1 MITETTTIRL
11 SPFSKAELLELA
23 DRLKMNRSELIRD
36 LVHETLAILQ
46 EREQKNKR
54 LRSKAKA
61 EQRVTVN

>member
-23 DRLKMNRSELIRD
+23 DRLKMNRSELFRV

-54 LRSKAKA
+54 LRSKAKV
-61 EQRVTVN
+61 EQRVTV

>member
-1 MITETTTIRL
+1 VITETVTIRL
-11 SPFSKAELLELA
+11 SPFSKAEMLELA
-23 DRLKMNRSELIRD
+23 DRLKMNRSELLRD
-36 LVHETLAILQ
+36 LVHEALAILQ